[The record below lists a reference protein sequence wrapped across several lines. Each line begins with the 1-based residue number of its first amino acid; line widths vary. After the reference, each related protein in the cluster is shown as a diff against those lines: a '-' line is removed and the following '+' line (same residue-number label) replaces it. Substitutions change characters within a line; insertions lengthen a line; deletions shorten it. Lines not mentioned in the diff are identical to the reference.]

1 MAKKTQEESPRKLSQ
16 RYQTLTDKKVW
27 QKRFK
32 KISKH
37 TSRHTRENI
46 LSRIENLRGSRQVI
60 IGWLLM
66 CLLLIVS
73 LIGQS
78 ILSAKGLETTGVSDG
93 GSYIEGSVGEI
104 NTLNPLYATT
114 SGEKSATKLMFSSL
128 MYFDEMGSLHADL
141 ASGMSTDNS
150 KKVYTVTLRQTAKWH
165 DGKPVTA
172 NDVVFTMGLIQNP
185 AARVPT
191 SLSDSWQ
198 NVQIQKIDDF
208 TVQFTLPT
216 VYAAFPAALT
226 FPIIPQHILAD
237 AEPAQIQENNFSL
250 KPVGSG
256 PFIPKRFEN
265 SDTTTKRD
273 VLQLTANTNYFLGAP
288 RIRAVE
294 LITYPDTESLS
305 KALSRKELTA
315 AVNATGSLEAPAGY
329 NHLDVPVASGVYA
342 LFNVAKAPFSSQA
355 LRAAL
360 RQAID
365 TAAVRDS
372 LGQDVNAM
380 PLPILSSQVAGAD
393 DIPEPT
399 FDRTAARKA
408 IEKAGYT
415 IMNGI
420 YTKKGQ
426 PLTMSIAVI
435 SNPQYEKAA
444 NEIAQQL
451 KEINVSASVMVYD
464 TSKVG
469 SDFSQTILRDH
480 NFEMLVYELP
490 IGGDPDVYAYWH
502 SSQKTG
508 DGYNFSG
515 YSSAIADAALVSAR
529 DQPNQALRSAKYVT
543 FAKQWLSDVPAI
555 GLYQQAVTY
564 ISTNTSQTLT
574 PDSELVSI
582 SDRFN
587 RVQNWTVR
595 EQSVYKTP

>member
-104 NTLNPLYATT
+104 NTLNPLYATA
-114 SGEKSATKLMFSSL
+114 SGEKSAAKLIFSSL
-128 MYFDEMGSLHADL
+128 MYFDETGSLHADL

-165 DGKPVTA
+165 DSKPVTA

-237 AEPAQIQENNFSL
+237 VEPAQMQENNFSL

-273 VLQLTANTNYFLGAP
+273 VLQLTANANYFLGAP

-294 LITYPDTESLS
+294 L
-305 KALSRKELTA
+305 
-315 AVNATGSLEAPAGY
+315 
-329 NHLDVPVASGVYA
+329 
-342 LFNVAKAPFSSQA
+342 
-355 LRAAL
+355 
-360 RQAID
+360 
-365 TAAVRDS
+365 
-372 LGQDVNAM
+372 
-380 PLPILSSQVAGAD
+380 
-393 DIPEPT
+393 
-399 FDRTAARKA
+399 
-408 IEKAGYT
+408 
-415 IMNGI
+415 
-420 YTKKGQ
+420 
-426 PLTMSIAVI
+426 
-435 SNPQYEKAA
+435 
-444 NEIAQQL
+444 
-451 KEINVSASVMVYD
+451 
-464 TSKVG
+464 
-469 SDFSQTILRDH
+469 
-480 NFEMLVYELP
+480 
-490 IGGDPDVYAYWH
+490 
-502 SSQKTG
+502 
-508 DGYNFSG
+508 
-515 YSSAIADAALVSAR
+515 
-529 DQPNQALRSAKYVT
+529 
-543 FAKQWLSDVPAI
+543 
-555 GLYQQAVTY
+555 
-564 ISTNTSQTLT
+564 
-574 PDSELVSI
+574 
-582 SDRFN
+582 
-587 RVQNWTVR
+587 
-595 EQSVYKTP
+595 